1 MKMPFF
7 SIVIP
12 VYNRSEIFEQRL
24 TYLLKQDFT
33 DFEVVIVDDGSSD
46 LLAEKLKSILTEFP
60 NVRIIRQINSERGAA
75 RNNGIRNS
83 NGEYVVLFDSDD
95 FMHHDHLS
103 KLREGITQNINP
115 DFIATKFN
123 FKDETGKI
131 YDSEIMKFKSGE
143 YDYRLFLNGNP
154 LACNVTFKRNL
165 KDLIYFNEDRNYSIK
180 EDWMFMIS
188 NLKNHKL
195 MLLEDVTISMFDHA
209 NRSMKSDNKIIIQRT
224 LKATEWIKENI
235 ELSSSEL
242 DQLYSHRN
250 YFCAIHSY
258 LDNERMNAIQFSIKS
273 ILKGGLKQKYISILV
288 KSVLGR
294 RIILKVK

>member
-12 VYNRSEIFEQRL
+12 VYNRSEILEQRL
-24 TYLLKQDFT
+24 TYLLKQDFN

-46 LLAEKLKSILTEFP
+46 MVAEKLKPILMAFP
-60 NVRIIRQINSERGAA
+60 NVRIIRQNNSERGAA

-83 NGEYVVLFDSDD
+83 KGEYIVLFDSDD

-103 KLREGITQNINP
+103 KLHLGITKHSQP

-123 FKDETGKI
+123 FKDENGKT
-131 YDSEIMKFKSGE
+131 YDSEIRKFKTGE

-154 LACNVTFKRNL
+154 LACNIAFKRNL

-180 EDWMFMIS
+180 EDWMFLIS

-195 MLLEDVTISMFDHA
+195 LLLDDVTISMFDHA
-209 NRSMKSDNKIIIQRT
+209 DRSMKSDNKIIIQRT
-224 LKATEWIKENI
+224 LLATEWIKENI
-235 ELSSSEL
+235 SLSPSEL
-242 DQLYSHRN
+242 DKLYSHRN

-258 LDNERMNAIQFSIKS
+258 LENERMNAIRFSLKS
-273 ILKGGLKQKYISILV
+273 IVKGGLKRNIYLSL
-288 KSVLGR
+288 
-294 RIILKVK
+294 